1 MNFRL
6 SSIIRKEF
14 IQIFRDK
21 RALAII
27 LFIPIMQLFLLGYA
41 ATNDIRN
48 IPLAVYD
55 QCRCA
60 ESRTLLNA
68 YQAADYFRLAQ
79 IAGSE
84 NEIRLMIEQGQARAA
99 IIIPPDYNTAL
110 AKGSAQVAFILD
122 GSDPTTASTAY
133 SAAILIGQA
142 HATNL
147 MIEKLS
153 RSGIN
158 TSRLTPPLEV
168 RPQVW
173 YNPDLIS
180 SYFMIPGVIGM
191 ILFAITSILTATS
204 VVRERE
210 RGTIEQLIVTPIRPW
225 ELVVGKLLPYV
236 ILAFID
242 TFEVLAIGHWWFGVP
257 VRGSLGLI
265 VGASGLL
272 LLSGLGIG
280 LFAST
285 IANTQQEAMLTVWM
299 TLLPSIFLSGFFF
312 PLEAMPAVLRWV
324 SNIIPLRYYLV
335 ILRSIMIKGAGFE
348 SVWKE
353 TLALFLFGLVI
364 LIAASLRFRKR
375 LD

>member
-133 SAAILIGQA
+133 SAAILIGQS

-147 MIEKLS
+147 MVENYPAPASTPPGSPRRS
-153 RSGIN
+153 RSD
-158 TSRLTPPLEV
+158 RK
-168 RPQVW
+168 
-173 YNPDLIS
+173 Y
-180 SYFMIPGVIGM
+180 
-191 ILFAITSILTATS
+191 
-204 VVRERE
+204 
-210 RGTIEQLIVTPIRPW
+210 GTTRI
-225 ELVVGKLLPYV
+225 
-236 ILAFID
+236 
-242 TFEVLAIGHWWFGVP
+242 
-257 VRGSLGLI
+257 
-265 VGASGLL
+265 
-272 LLSGLGIG
+272 
-280 LFAST
+280 
-285 IANTQQEAMLTVWM
+285 
-299 TLLPSIFLSGFFF
+299 
-312 PLEAMPAVLRWV
+312 
-324 SNIIPLRYYLV
+324 
-335 ILRSIMIKGAGFE
+335 
-348 SVWKE
+348 
-353 TLALFLFGLVI
+353 
-364 LIAASLRFRKR
+364 
-375 LD
+375 